1 VDWLAVGL
9 EVCIMFDPR
18 IKIYGQVPNKFYVG
32 FFLLILVS
40 LIAFCDPMPD
50 IDSKDKT
57 DIPIGMQNL

>member
-1 VDWLAVGL
+1 
-9 EVCIMFDPR
+9 MFDPR